1 MLNKPTAF
9 PICTIA
15 NTPRLPEHCIEWA
28 SVLEW
33 PRVHG
38 DKKMDTDDPE
48 HIGWLYQTALGR
60 AKEFNID
67 GVTWSLTQ
75 GVVKNIIPAIA
86 STNAIIAESVYS
98 YTFEHEQRKDCPVC
112 GGEVLD
118 VAISREW
125 TVERF
130 IEWLQEKQDVQIK
143 KPSLSAGG
151 KNIYLQAPPQLEQAT
166 RPNLE
171 KKLSDLVS
179 NGGDIT
185 VTATTLPFNL
195 TLRVNYTS
203 S

>member
-1 MLNKPTAF
+1 AV
-9 PICTIA
+9 
-15 NTPRLPEHCIEWA
+15 
-28 SVLEW
+28 S
-33 PRVHG
+33 
-38 DKKMDTDDPE
+38 
-48 HIGWLYQTALGR
+48 
-60 AKEFNID
+60 
-67 GVTWSLTQ
+67 S
-75 GVVKNIIPAIA
+75 
-86 STNAIIAESVYS
+86 
-98 YTFEHEQRKDCPVC
+98 
-112 GGEVLD
+112 
-118 VAISREW
+118 EW

-171 KKLSDLVS
+171 KKLSELVS

>member
-1 MLNKPTAF
+1 M
-9 PICTIA
+9 C
-15 NTPRLPEHCIEWA
+15 
-28 SVLEW
+28 
-33 PRVHG
+33 
-38 DKKMDTDDPE
+38 
-48 HIGWLYQTALGR
+48 
-60 AKEFNID
+60 
-67 GVTWSLTQ
+67 
-75 GVVKNIIPAIA
+75 
-86 STNAIIAESVYS
+86 ESVYYLS
-98 YTFEHEQRKDCPVC
+98 GLNLK
-112 GGEVLD
+112 
-118 VAISREW
+118 RE
-125 TVERF
+125 TYS
-130 IEWLQEKQDVQIK
+130 QIK